1 MFTTRNKVWWGLGSL
16 CLVLTVGFVLAGG
29 WANGSDG
36 VEQEVSFGDVSVH
49 DPSVVKD
56 GETYYIFGSHLASAK
71 SDDLMHWEQV
81 STQVSDDNPLIPN
94 VYEELAE
101 AFEWAE
107 TDTLWAADVIQLE
120 DGNYY
125 MYYNACKGDS
135 PRSVMG
141 VAVADDIEGP
151 YRDLGIFLKSG
162 MWGEESEDGTIYDA
176 QIHPNVVDPH
186 VFFDKDGL
194 LWMVYGSYSGGIFI
208 MEMNPETGKPF
219 PGQGYGKHLMGG
231 NHSRIEAPYILYSPE
246 TDYYYLHV
254 TFGGLD
260 AVGGYNMRVARSKS
274 PEGPYVD
281 AEGNEMDQVKSN
293 PDLPLFD
300 DASIEPYGVKQ
311 MGNFLFQTELDEDS
325 YPAGY
330 VSPGHN
336 SVYYDEESGKYQLF
350 FHTRFPD
357 RGEFHQVRVHQMFM
371 NSEGWPVIAPHRY
384 TGEKTG
390 NVSDQDVSG
399 NYRFI
404 NHGKQISAEM
414 NESIEI
420 SLEPDQKITGAVEG
434 KWKRTGDHLAE
445 LEINGDVY
453 NGVFLEQWDEA
464 TGESVMVF
472 TAVSETGVSVWGS
485 KISQ

>member
-1 MFTTRNKVWWGLGSL
+1 MYEYNGQEERGNGTMFTTRNKVWWGLGSL
-16 CLVLTVGFVLAGG
+16 CLVLTVGFVLVGG

-36 VEQEVSFGDVSVH
+36 GEQEVSFGEVSVH

-208 MEMNPETGKPF
+208 MEMNPQTGKPF

-231 NHSRIEAPYILYSPE
+231 NHSRIEALIFCTAQRPNTIICTLRLVVSMPWA
-246 TDYYYLHV
+246 V
-254 TFGGLD
+254 TICVWRAQNLQKD
-260 AVGGYNMRVARSKS
+260 LTLMRKAMRW
-274 PEGPYVD
+274 
-281 AEGNEMDQVKSN
+281 N
-293 PDLPLFD
+293 
-300 DASIEPYGVKQ
+300 
-311 MGNFLFQTELDEDS
+311 
-325 YPAGY
+325 
-330 VSPGHN
+330 
-336 SVYYDEESGKYQLF
+336 
-350 FHTRFPD
+350 R
-357 RGEFHQVRVHQMFM
+357 
-371 NSEGWPVIAPHRY
+371 
-384 TGEKTG
+384 
-390 NVSDQDVSG
+390 
-399 NYRFI
+399 
-404 NHGKQISAEM
+404 
-414 NESIEI
+414 
-420 SLEPDQKITGAVEG
+420 
-434 KWKRTGDHLAE
+434 
-445 LEINGDVY
+445 
-453 NGVFLEQWDEA
+453 
-464 TGESVMVF
+464 
-472 TAVSETGVSVWGS
+472 
-485 KISQ
+485 